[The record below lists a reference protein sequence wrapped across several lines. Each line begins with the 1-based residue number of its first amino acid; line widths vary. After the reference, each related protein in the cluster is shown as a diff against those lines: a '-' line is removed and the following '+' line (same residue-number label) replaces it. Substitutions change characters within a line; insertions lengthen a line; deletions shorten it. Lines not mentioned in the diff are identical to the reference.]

1 MSPFL
6 SVLGTG
12 PVPLVTTGGTTA
24 PTGGFSMVFDY
35 YMYGEFIGVWLMYWE
50 NNGTLSGPLTFTANG
65 VSGLTSLSGQQQTAR
80 GQSWRTA
87 SVDLSSYAGQSG
99 RVVWLYYRNTN
110 NSYNYQGDIA
120 FDAFRFTNDS
130 GVITNI
136 FPTAGSTDF
145 QGQSI
150 GRIYYSL
157 ANSVSDWNN
166 GSITLN
172 TINTT
177 YRYNGPWWFDTFSP
191 PSSGTGPNDNSP
203 NNTASDYHLICETTN
218 FNETNMY
225 YNSRYAFFTTTNTYT
240 DGVPDPLYVTD
251 NLVFHIDA
259 GDTNCYNPN
268 DSNNPNADTEVN
280 SLVGNITSSGY
291 NSNISH
297 STNDGGYWSFGSTT
311 GDGIEFDSITSF
323 MPLGS
328 SDMTYEIWFYKNNVT
343 DTNFGSFGLTR
354 NLSDGTSRTT
364 FAHRFFRSNVFGD
377 YLSVFKSGSGNAL
390 ISANRTHMTDE
401 DVPYTFYDLNQWNH
415 LVFSHDVSAG
425 KPKFYYNGSEIS
437 NVGSGTWG
445 SYINNSTDQYQL
457 NVGSNL
463 YQYGSNPNAYMEK
476 HYGRISIFR
485 IYKGKALTASEV
497 TQNFNAEKERY
508 GYS

>member
-1 MSPFL
+1 MSPFI

-12 PVPLVTTGGTTA
+12 PVPLVTAVPTGGTTA
-24 PTGGFSMVFDY
+24 PTGSFSMVFDY
-35 YMYGEFIGVWLMYWE
+35 YMYGQYMGVWLMYWE

-150 GRIYYSL
+150 GRIYSSL

-191 PSSGTGPNDNSP
+191 PSSGTGPSDNSP

-218 FNETNMY
+218 FTETNMY
-225 YNSRYAFFTTTNTYT
+225 YDNRYAFFTTTNTYT
-240 DGVPDPLYVTD
+240 DGVPDYVTN

-259 GDTNCYNPN
+259 GDINSYDSENSATTVYNLIHN
-268 DSNNPNADTEVN
+268 DS
-280 SLVGNITSSGY
+280 SSSF
-291 NSNISH
+291 NSNIGH
-297 STNDGGYWSFGSTT
+297 STSDGGYWSFDYDTSY
-311 GDGIEFDSITSF
+311 GIEFEIGGNNNYLNIGSNDFTIEMWMKPTDLHFSSFSI
-323 MPLGS
+323 PLEYVQEVPQSGYEFSDYAQFFVLLNNS
-328 SDMTYEIWFYKNNVT
+328 SDKGIVRLRTFYGARPNNSAITFTSNAFISTTWQNNSSWVHYVVTSDVGSTSGTRTVYKNGQFLNSLSNS
-343 DTNFGSFGLTR
+343 NFIFLR
-354 NLSDGTSRTT
+354 NAADNQLHIGGASTAAI
-364 FAHRFFRSNVFGD
+364 FPYPFLGD
-377 YLSVFKSGSGNAL
+377 
-390 ISANRTHMTDE
+390 
-401 DVPYTFYDLNQWNH
+401 
-415 LVFSHDVSAG
+415 
-425 KPKFYYNGSEIS
+425 
-437 NVGSGTWG
+437 
-445 SYINNSTDQYQL
+445 
-457 NVGSNL
+457 
-463 YQYGSNPNAYMEK
+463 
-476 HYGRISIFR
+476 ISIVR
-485 IYKGKALTASEV
+485 IYNGKALTASEV
-497 TQNFNAEKERY
+497 TQNFNAEKARY